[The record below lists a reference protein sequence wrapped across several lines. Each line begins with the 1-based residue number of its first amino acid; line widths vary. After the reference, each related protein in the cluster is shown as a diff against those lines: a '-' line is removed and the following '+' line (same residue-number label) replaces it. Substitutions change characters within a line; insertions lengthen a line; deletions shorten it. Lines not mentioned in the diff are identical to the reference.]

1 MGNALTLA
9 GTLQGRDL
17 IAMIRQDL
25 REQLVGSAGAKLDVR
40 EGPSN
45 IPGHTSCDCT
55 VTGEPRPGKLK
66 QVEWNCLLSETG
78 ANGRTLT

>member
-1 MGNALTLA
+1 MTLA

-40 EGPSN
+40 EGPSH
-45 IPGHTSCDCT
+45 IPGHSYYHCT

-66 QVEWNCLLSETG
+66 QVEWNCLLGETG
-78 ANGRTLT
+78 ASSRMLT